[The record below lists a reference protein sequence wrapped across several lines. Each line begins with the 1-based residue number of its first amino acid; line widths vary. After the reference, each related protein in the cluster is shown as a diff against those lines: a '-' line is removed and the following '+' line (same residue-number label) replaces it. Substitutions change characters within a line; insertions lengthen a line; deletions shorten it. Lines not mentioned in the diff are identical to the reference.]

1 MKFDDALRRAMNGEI
16 EAMQEVAYAYLT
28 GQDIEQNIV
37 ESERWYE
44 KLVALEND
52 AAAMEYA
59 EFLYNGDGFEKNPS
73 KAIEIIE
80 SIAAKGVPMAQERL
94 AQIYCS
100 SERGDFKRAIQWR
113 KLAVNQGY
121 PDAILNMA
129 IMYRLGYGVEKNYEK
144 SMELLKS
151 IANFFPTSIL

>member
-1 MKFDDALRRAMNGEI
+1 MKFDDTLRRAMNGEI
-16 EAMQEVAYAYLT
+16 EAMKEVAYAYFT

-44 KLVALEND
+44 KLVALED
-52 AAAMEYA
+52 DVAAMEYA

-80 SIAAKGVPMAQERL
+80 SIATKGVPMAQERL

-100 SERGDFKRAIQWR
+100 SERCDFKRAVQWR

-129 IMYRLGYGVEKNYEK
+129 IMYRLGDGVEKNY
-144 SMELLKS
+144 
-151 IANFFPTSIL
+151 